1 MITQF
6 VQETLDLIGIFAF
19 ALSGA
24 VLGVRREFDVVGM
37 AVLATVTAV
46 GGGLIRDV
54 LLDASP
60 PAALVNPWWL
70 LLPLVATGLTFFFH
84 PQVQRMRRA
93 VLVFDA
99 VGLGVFCAT
108 GTVKAAE
115 HGVHPV
121 AAVLVG
127 SLTGVGGGLVRD
139 VLAGVTP
146 SVLHRNSRLYA
157 VPAIAGCA
165 AVALAAEFGTVS
177 IWVQAAA
184 AAGIC
189 GLRLL
194 ALWRGWVAPV
204 ARRRTTG
211 G

>member
-1 MITQF
+1 MAT
-6 VQETLDLIGIFAF
+6 VVVSETLNLIGIVAF

-24 VLGVRREFDVVGM
+24 LLGVRREFDVVGM

-46 GGGLIRDV
+46 GGGLIRDA
-54 LLDASP
+54 LLGANP

-70 LLPLVATGLTFFFH
+70 LLPLLATALTFFFH
-84 PQVQRMRRA
+84 PLVSRMWRA
-93 VLVFDA
+93 VLAFDA

-108 GTVKAAE
+108 GTVKAIEFGA
-115 HGVHPV
+115 HPV

-127 SLTGVGGGLVRD
+127 SLTGVGGGILRD

-146 SVLHRNSRLYA
+146 SVLQRDSRLYA
-157 VPAIAGCA
+157 VPAIAGSA
-165 AVALAAEFGTVS
+165 AVAIAAQFAPVS

-189 GLRLL
+189 ALRLL

-204 ARRRTTG
+204 ARRTKS
-211 G
+211 